1 MLLHHEEELING
13 SVNPDRCGI
22 GITINQAVDD
32 LLRELAVLLP
42 PAIFGHL
49 TAKIIG
55 PCSEMFLLK
64 GVHPTQ
70 RFS

>member
-1 MLLHHEEELING
+1 MLLHHDKELING
-13 SVNPDRCGI
+13 SMHPDQYWGWVS
-22 GITINQAVDD
+22 INEAIDD
-32 LLRELAVLLP
+32 LLRELAVLLR